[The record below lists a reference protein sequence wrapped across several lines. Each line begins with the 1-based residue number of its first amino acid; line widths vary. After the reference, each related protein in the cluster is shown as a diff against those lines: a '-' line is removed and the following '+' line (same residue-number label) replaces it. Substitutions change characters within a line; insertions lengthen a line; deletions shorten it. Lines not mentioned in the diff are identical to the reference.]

1 MAVLSIENER
11 SKAIE
16 FKNIINMLIS
26 FKSRK
31 VKLWNSGLG
40 INKIY
45 KQNNIVSFNTYTF
58 QFFQII

>member
-1 MAVLSIENER
+1 MAVLSTENER

-31 VKLWNSGLG
+31 VKLWNSGLR

>member
-31 VKLWNSGLG
+31 VKLCNSGFC

-45 KQNNIVSFNTYTF
+45 KQNNIVSVNTYTF
-58 QFFQII
+58 QFFQIV